1 VALIIFSRSPACI
14 GLLVIVG
21 CGLFHPARA
30 QRLQTEYR
38 VLAMYSDK
46 VEHDHVDFAQQ
57 AIRFFSTAARK
68 DHFSFTATTNWNDLN
83 TANLTKYDL
92 ILWLNDSPHTGPQ
105 RKAFEEYMKHGGGW
119 LGLHVAAYTDGETD
133 WPWFTSFLGSAVFSN
148 NSWPPLPAILNV
160 DDPSHPIARGIPQT
174 FLSPSNEWYVWTP
187 SPRLHAGV
195 RVLLTLS
202 PSNYP
207 LGLKDTIVSGDVP
220 VVWTNTAYR
229 MLYLNMGHGDR
240 IFSSDMQN
248 QLFENAVLWLAP
260 ASFKPLR

>member
-1 VALIIFSRSPACI
+1 MALRIFSRSPACS

-21 CGLFHPARA
+21 CGLFHPAPA

-260 ASFKPLR
+260 AKPLR